1 MRLTPLITKRL
12 IISILSVIGVIGL
25 FLAYLIG
32 SIFYFSTI
40 DQKRPADA
48 AIVLGAA
55 AWYKRPSPVFE
66 ERIRHGIWL
75 YQNGYVSK
83 LIMTGGKSLNAP
95 FSEAYVARR
104 FALKKG
110 IPANDILVEEESHN
124 TSENLANA
132 KKLME
137 ANNLQTAIIVSDPY
151 HMKRAMSI
159 AENLDMKAYSSPTPT
174 TRYESPARS
183 LRFLLQETGHMI
195 GYLMSFQSQE

>member
-95 FSEAYVARR
+95 FSEA
-104 FALKKG
+104 FS
-110 IPANDILVEEESHN
+110 IQFS
-124 TSENLANA
+124 
-132 KKLME
+132 
-137 ANNLQTAIIVSDPY
+137 AI
-151 HMKRAMSI
+151 R
-159 AENLDMKAYSSPTPT
+159 
-174 TRYESPARS
+174 
-183 LRFLLQETGHMI
+183 G
-195 GYLMSFQSQE
+195 